1 MIATARSAKGTITYN
16 ELASR
21 ITGLRLEPDSLALRE
36 LLVEISLAEDMAG
49 RGMLSVVVVHQ
60 GEDCLP
66 GHGFFTLARG
76 FGRDTSSKEKLW
88 AAEFAESGKFG
99 RRVSPKIEERSVT
112 DLALGWTCWLRFKL
126 HRGAVGPKFTRQGLQ
141 PSAQK
146 PLLGSSTSLVFV
158 KSAASTRPLWMALR
172 LRA

>member
-16 ELASR
+16 ELASS

-76 FGRDTSSKEKLW
+76 FGRDTSNKEKLW
-88 AAEFAESGKFG
+88 AAEFAEFQEVWK
-99 RRVSPKIEERSVT
+99 
-112 DLALGWTCWLRFKL
+112 
-126 HRGAVGPKFTRQGLQ
+126 
-141 PSAQK
+141 
-146 PLLGSSTSLVFV
+146 TS
-158 KSAASTRPLWMALR
+158 
-172 LRA
+172 

>member
-1 MIATARSAKGTITYN
+1 MVRPHDIDRRTWERAKREARAIMIATARSAKGTITYN

-21 ITGLRLEPDSLALRE
+21 ITGLRLEPDSLTLRE

-88 AAEFAESGKFG
+88 AAEFA
-99 RRVSPKIEERSVT
+99 RVREVWK
-112 DLALGWTCWLRFKL
+112 
-126 HRGAVGPKFTRQGLQ
+126 
-141 PSAQK
+141 
-146 PLLGSSTSLVFV
+146 TSQ
-158 KSAASTRPLWMALR
+158 SEN
-172 LRA
+172 

>member
-1 MIATARSAKGTITYN
+1 MVRPHDIDRRTWERAKREARAIMIATARSAKGTITYN

-76 FGRDTSSKEKLW
+76 FGRDTSKKEKLW
-88 AAEFAESGKFG
+88 AAEFA
-99 RRVSPKIEERSVT
+99 RVREVWK
-112 DLALGWTCWLRFKL
+112 
-126 HRGAVGPKFTRQGLQ
+126 
-141 PSAQK
+141 
-146 PLLGSSTSLVFV
+146 TSQ
-158 KSAASTRPLWMALR
+158 SEN
-172 LRA
+172 

>member
-1 MIATARSAKGTITYN
+1 MRSATGEVMVRPHDIDRRTWERAKREARAIMIATARSAKGTMTYN

-36 LLVEISLAEDMAG
+36 LLGEISLAEDMAG

-76 FGRDTSSKEKLW
+76 FGRDTSKKEKLW
-88 AAEFAESGKFG
+88 AAEFA
-99 RRVSPKIEERSVT
+99 RVREVWK
-112 DLALGWTCWLRFKL
+112 
-126 HRGAVGPKFTRQGLQ
+126 
-141 PSAQK
+141 
-146 PLLGSSTSLVFV
+146 TSQ
-158 KSAASTRPLWMALR
+158 SEN
-172 LRA
+172 